1 MNRSVMGRVARLAV
15 AGAVGVMMLSACGG
29 GGESGTPLNGSNSG
43 SNGGSN
49 NGGGGSVG
57 GGGNTGG
64 NTGGDTTI
72 QPSASYAQQCAPGNT
87 EAAANLRTASLSTEK
102 SWVRSYLD
110 EAYLWR
116 EDVPSI
122 NAAAAAYSDSDVE
135 TALNAYF
142 EDLLSPAFTASGKR
156 KDQFSFMM
164 STREWNALSQSGV
177 EVGYGIEWSM
187 KSPTPPR
194 GLRVA
199 FVEPGSV
206 ADRAGVRRGDTLVTA
221 DGASADAADAA
232 GVNTLNAALF
242 PDTAGGSHRLVLT
255 SNAGLSRD
263 VSLVAGNVTK
273 TPVPTSQ
280 VLTAADGAKVG
291 YMVFN
296 DHILTA
302 EAQLISAMRSF
313 GASGASDLV
322 VDLRY
327 NGGGY
332 LFIASELAY
341 MIAGGTATS
350 GKTFEQL
357 RYNSKRSA
365 ETNSPDSKTP
375 FYSESC
381 LLSGN
386 NCTSQQPLPALN
398 LKRVFVL
405 AQSGTCSASEA
416 LINGLRGVDIEVVL
430 VGGTTCGKPYGFS
443 AKDNCGYS
451 YFPIEFVGT
460 NNKGFGEYADG
471 FVPAGTGATG
481 VKGCQVADDFDHA
494 LGDTSEAMLAAALQY
509 RANGTCPAAAQ
520 SSEAGR
526 ARATGVRAADGDAIA
541 LSLKKLAARSN
552 RIVGGRP

>member
-1 MNRSVMGRVARLAV
+1 MNRSAMLRVARLAV
-15 AGAVGVMMLSACGG
+15 AGAVGAMLLSACGG
-29 GGESGTPLNGSNSG
+29 GGGDSGVPL
-43 SNGGSN
+43 NGGSN
-49 NGGGGSVG
+49 TGGGGTTIG

-64 NTGGDTTI
+64 GTGGTGGSGGSGPI
-72 QPSASYAQQCAPGNT
+72 QPSASYAQQCAPANM
-87 EAAANLRTASLSTEK
+87 EAAANLRTGSLGTEK
-102 SWVRSYLD
+102 SWIRSYLD

-116 EDVPSI
+116 EDVPSVD
-122 NAAAAAYSDSDVE
+122 ASAAAYSGSDVE

-142 EDLLSPAFTASGKR
+142 EALLSPALTASGKR
-156 KDQFSFMM
+156 KDQFSFVM
-164 STREWNALSQSGV
+164 STREWNALSQGGV

-221 DGASADAADAA
+221 DGAAADAGDTA

-242 PDTAGGSHRLVLT
+242 PDTTGSSHRFVLT
-255 SNAGLSRD
+255 SNAGTARN
-263 VSLVAGNVTK
+263 VTLVAGSITK

-280 VLTAADGAKVG
+280 VITAADGAKVG

-302 EAQLISAMRSF
+302 EAQLINAMQTFRVN
-313 GASGASDLV
+313 GVSDLV

-365 ETNSPDSKTP
+365 ETNSADSKTP
-375 FYSESC
+375 FYSQSC

-398 LKRVFVL
+398 LKRVYVL
-405 AQSGTCSASEA
+405 TQSGTCSASEA
-416 LINGLRGVDIEVVL
+416 LINGLRGVDVEVVL
-430 VGGTTCGKPYGFS
+430 VGGTTCGKPYGFT

-460 NNKGFGEYADG
+460 NNKGFGDYADG

-481 VKGCQVADDFDHA
+481 VKGCQVADDFEHA
-494 LGDTSEAMLAAALQY
+494 LGDTGEAMLAAALQY
-509 RANGTCPAAAQ
+509 RSNGTCPTA
-520 SSEAGR
+520 SPSEAGM
-526 ARATGVRAADGDAIA
+526 ARAMGVRAAGEDAVA
-541 LSLKKLAARSN
+541 LSLRKLAARNN
-552 RIVGGRP
+552 RILGGRP

>member
-1 MNRSVMGRVARLAV
+1 MNRSAILRVARLAV
-15 AGAVGVMMLSACGG
+15 AGAVGAMLLSACGGG
-29 GGESGTPLNGSNSG
+29 GGESGTPLNGG
-43 SNGGSN
+43 SNAGS
-49 NGGGGSVG
+49 GGGGGGTIIG
-57 GGGNTGG
+57 GGGGTGG
-64 NTGGDTTI
+64 GTGGDGTI
-72 QPSASYAQQCAPGNT
+72 QPSATYAQKCAPNNT
-87 EAAANLRTASLSTEK
+87 EAAANLRNGTLGTEK
-102 SWVRSYLD
+102 SWIRSYLD

-116 EDVPSI
+116 EDVPSVD
-122 NAAAAAYSDSDVE
+122 ASAAAYSGNDVE
-135 TALNAYF
+135 TALSAYF
-142 EDLLSPAFTASGKR
+142 DALLSPALTASGKR
-156 KDQFSFMM
+156 KDQFSFVM
-164 STREWNALSQSGV
+164 STREWNALSQGGV

-206 ADRAGVRRGDTLVTA
+206 ADLAGVRRGDTLVTA
-221 DGASADAADAA
+221 DGAAADAGDTA

-242 PDTAGGSHRLVLT
+242 PDTTGSSHRFVLT
-255 SNAGLSRD
+255 SNAGTTRN
-263 VSLVAGNVTK
+263 VTLVAGSITK

-280 VLTAADGAKVG
+280 VITAADGAKVG

-302 EAQLISAMRSF
+302 EAQLITAMQNFRAN
-313 GASGASDLV
+313 GVSDLV

-357 RYNSKRSA
+357 RYNSKRTA
-365 ETNSPDSKTP
+365 ETNSADSKTP
-375 FYSESC
+375 FYSQSC

-386 NCTSQQPLPALN
+386 NCSSQQPLPALN

-416 LINGLRGVDIEVVL
+416 LINGLRGVDVEVVL
-430 VGGTTCGKPYGFS
+430 VGGTTCGKPYGFT

-481 VKGCQVADDFDHA
+481 VKGCQVADDFGHA
-494 LGDTSEAMLAAALQY
+494 LGDTGEAMLAAALQY
-509 RANGTCPAAAQ
+509 RSNGTCPVA
-520 SSEAGR
+520 SPSEAGM
-526 ARATGVRAADGDAIA
+526 ARAMGVRAAGEDAVA
-541 LSLKKLAARSN
+541 LSLRKLAARSN
-552 RIVGGRP
+552 RILGGRP

>member
-1 MNRSVMGRVARLAV
+1 MNRSAMWRVARLAV
-15 AGAVGVMMLSACGG
+15 AGAIGAALLSACGG
-29 GGESGTPLNGSNSG
+29 GGGPSGTPLNGSDNG
-43 SNGGSN
+43 S
-49 NGGGGSVG
+49 G
-57 GGGNTGG
+57 GGGNGGGNNGG
-64 NTGGDTTI
+64 NTGSQGPV

-87 EAAANLRTASLSTEK
+87 EAAANLRTASLGTEK
-102 SWVRSYLD
+102 NWVRAYLD

-122 NAAAAAYSDSDVE
+122 NASAAAYSGSDVGA
-135 TALNAYF
+135 ALNAYF
-142 EDLLSPAFTASGKR
+142 EDLLSPARTASGKR
-156 KDQFSFMM
+156 KDQFSFVM
-164 STREWNALSQSGV
+164 STREWNALSQGGV

-206 ADRAGVRRGDTLVTA
+206 ADLAGVRRGDTLVTA
-221 DGASADAADAA
+221 DGAAADVADAA

-242 PDTAGGSHRLVLT
+242 PDTAGASHRFALT
-255 SNAGLSRD
+255 SNAGLPRN
-263 VSLVAGNVTK
+263 VTLAAGSITK

-291 YMVFN
+291 YLLFN

-302 EAQLISAMRSF
+302 EAQLIAAMRNFST
-313 GASGASDLV
+313 SGVSDLV

-357 RYNSKRSA
+357 RYNSRRAA
-365 ETNSPDSKTP
+365 ETASADSKTP
-375 FYSESC
+375 FFSESC

-416 LINGLRGVDIEVVL
+416 LINGLRGVDVEVVL
-430 VGGTTCGKPYGFS
+430 VGGTTCGKPYGFT

-460 NNKGFGEYADG
+460 NNKGFGDYADG
-471 FVPAGTGATG
+471 FVPAGSGATG
-481 VKGCQVADDFDHA
+481 VKGCQVADDFNHA
-494 LGDTSEAMLAAALQY
+494 LGDTGEAMLAAALQY
-509 RANGTCPAAAQ
+509 RSNGTCPAVGP
-520 SSEAGR
+520 SEAGR
-526 ARATGVRAADGDAIA
+526 ATAMGVRAAGGDAVA

>member
-1 MNRSVMGRVARLAV
+1 MNRSAMLRVARLAV
-15 AGAVGVMMLSACGG
+15 AGAVGAMLLSACGGG
-29 GGESGTPLNGSNSG
+29 GGESGTPLNGG
-43 SNGGSN
+43 SNAGS
-49 NGGGGSVG
+49 GGGGGGTIIG
-57 GGGNTGG
+57 GGGGTGG
-64 NTGGDTTI
+64 GSGGDGTI
-72 QPSASYAQQCAPGNT
+72 QPSATYAQKCAPNNT
-87 EAAANLRTASLSTEK
+87 EAAANLRNGTLGTEK
-102 SWVRSYLD
+102 SWIRSYLD

-116 EDVPSI
+116 EDVPSVD
-122 NAAAAAYSDSDVE
+122 ASAAAYSGNDVE
-135 TALNAYF
+135 TALSAYF
-142 EDLLSPAFTASGKR
+142 DALLSPALTASGKR
-156 KDQFSFMM
+156 KDQFSFVM
-164 STREWNALSQSGV
+164 STREWNALSQGGV

-206 ADRAGVRRGDTLVTA
+206 ADLAGVRRGDTLVTA
-221 DGASADAADAA
+221 DGAAADAGDTA

-242 PDTAGGSHRLVLT
+242 PDTTGTSHRFVLT
-255 SNAGLSRD
+255 SNAGTARN
-263 VSLVAGNVTK
+263 VTLVAGSITK

-280 VLTAADGAKVG
+280 VITAADGAKVG

-302 EAQLISAMRSF
+302 EAQLITAMQNFRAN
-313 GASGASDLV
+313 GVSDLV

-357 RYNSKRSA
+357 RYNSKRTA
-365 ETNSPDSKTP
+365 ETNSADSKTP
-375 FYSESC
+375 FYSQSC

-386 NCTSQQPLPALN
+386 NCSSQQPLPALN

-416 LINGLRGVDIEVVL
+416 LINGLRGVDVEVVL
-430 VGGTTCGKPYGFS
+430 VGGTTCGKPYGFT

-481 VKGCQVADDFDHA
+481 VKGCQVADDFGHA
-494 LGDTSEAMLAAALQY
+494 LGDTGEAMLAAALQY
-509 RANGTCPAAAQ
+509 RSNGTCPVA
-520 SSEAGR
+520 SPSEAGM
-526 ARATGVRAADGDAIA
+526 ARAMGVRAAGEDAVA
-541 LSLKKLAARSN
+541 LSLRKLAARSN
-552 RIVGGRP
+552 RILGGRP

>member
-1 MNRSVMGRVARLAV
+1 MLRVARLAV
-15 AGAVGVMMLSACGG
+15 AGAVGAMVLTACGGG
-29 GGESGTPLNGSNSG
+29 GGESGVPL
-43 SNGGSN
+43 NGGSN
-49 NGGGGSVG
+49 TGGGGGGGNSGGTVG

-64 NTGGDTTI
+64 NTGGPL
-72 QPSASYAQQCAPGNT
+72 QASSTYAQQCAPGNT
-87 EAAANLRTASLSTEK
+87 EAASNLRTASLGTEK
-102 SWVRSYLD
+102 NWIRAYFD

-122 NAAAAAYSDSDVE
+122 DASAAAYSGSDVGA
-135 TALNAYF
+135 ALNAYF
-142 EDLLSPAFTASGKR
+142 DALLSPALTGSGKR
-156 KDQFSFMM
+156 KDQFSFVM
-164 STREWNALSQSGV
+164 STREWNALSQGGV

-206 ADRAGVRRGDTLVTA
+206 AERAGVRRGDTLVTA
-221 DGASADAADAA
+221 DGAAADVGDST
-232 GVNTLNAALF
+232 GVKTLNGALF
-242 PDTAGGSHRLVLT
+242 PDAAGSSHRLVLT
-255 SNAGLSRD
+255 STAGATRD
-263 VSLVAGNVTK
+263 VSLVAGNITK

-302 EAQLISAMRSF
+302 EQQLITAMQNFR
-313 GASGASDLV
+313 ASNVSDLV

-365 ETNSPDSKTP
+365 ETSSADSKTP

-381 LLSGN
+381 LPSGDK
-386 NCTSQQPLPALN
+386 CSSAQPLPALN

-416 LINGLRGVDIEVVL
+416 LINGLRGVDVEVVL
-430 VGGTTCGKPYGFS
+430 VGGTTCGKPYGFT

-460 NNKGFGEYADG
+460 NNKGFGDYADG
-471 FVPAGTGATG
+471 FVPAGSGATG
-481 VKGCQVADDFDHA
+481 VKGCQVADDFNHA

-509 RANGTCPAAAQ
+509 RSNGTCPAASA
-520 SSEAGR
+520 SEVGH
-526 ARATGVRAADGDAIA
+526 ARAMGVRAAGEDAVA